1 MNDFPAHCLWSFGDA
16 VTSSIDSS
24 HLIDIVAAESDA
36 SVVPIEISIV
46 LKRNKDY
53 SLMGYFVRFHDISQ
67 VGFVQKEF
75 SSDENKVLMGEDS
88 LEDLLSVSL
97 NLSTKTSWAFR
108 GSRVLVDN
116 CIIVIGHLDHG
127 AGSSKR
133 ICLVEIIDLKSIDL
147 KRNVISPE
155 TTQSPEMGSNS
166 IGERLSKIGE
176 RYLGRDIMGRG
187 KLVGEGIGGTTST
200 QQRTQRWIQAVNLL
214 H

>member
-24 HLIDIVAAESDA
+24 HLIDMFAAESD
-36 SVVPIEISIV
+36 SPVVPIEISIV
-46 LKRNKDY
+46 LKRNKDS

-67 VGFVQKEF
+67 IGFVRKEF
-75 SSDENKVLMGEDS
+75 SSDENKFLMGEDS

-97 NLSTKTSWAFR
+97 NLSTKTSWAFK
-108 GSRVLVDN
+108 GSRVLVDDR
-116 CIIVIGHLDHG
+116 IIVIGHLDHG

-155 TTQSPEMGSNS
+155 SFQPPEMSS
-166 IGERLSKIGE
+166 TLIGERLSEIGE
-176 RYLGRDIMGRG
+176 RYLGRDTMKRGRV
-187 KLVGEGIGGTTST
+187 VGEWMGGTIST
-200 QQRTQRWIQAVNLL
+200 HQRTQRWIQAVNLL